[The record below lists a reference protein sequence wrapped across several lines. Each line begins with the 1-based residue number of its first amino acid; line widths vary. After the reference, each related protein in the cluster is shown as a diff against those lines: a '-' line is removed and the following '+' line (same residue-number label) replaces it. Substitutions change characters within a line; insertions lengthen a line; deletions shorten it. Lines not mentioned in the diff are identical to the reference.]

1 MGATNPIDALLRA
14 ATHSPRAFALPPS
27 PFAIMRLTLRTLLAY
42 MDDILDPADQEELG
56 RKIEA
61 SPFATELIHRSRDAV
76 RRLRLSAPEVLA
88 GEEGDLHGGDNIL
101 DANTAAE
108 YLDSVLTP
116 DEVVEFERHCLEA
129 GPNADMLL
137 AEAAS
142 CHHILTLVLGE
153 PAEVDADLRQ
163 RMYALV
169 RHAAPPTLRVEPAH
183 STPGNAQQPVP
194 VAAAAAI
201 SVPAPAVV
209 LPQRP
214 AIDPDEATVPDYM
227 LEAARARRR
236 TRWLVATLFLG
247 AVSGALMG
255 GFATWLFW
263 PGPDATPPKEL
274 AKLGGEKAAKEGF
287 EIGGEPTAP
296 AASATTANDE
306 AVVDTE
312 PAPEGGG
319 EAPTFNP
326 GTANPGTATAT
337 TPAAPPLG
345 APLPDATA
353 PPTASSPIAGDPASA
368 GGLLPPLAPVDT
380 PTPDAGAPPVVP
392 TPTEATTTPPG
403 AVTTPPG
410 DAAQPAAP
418 TPPATADAGA
428 AVPVATATTANMPT
442 GAPVD
447 PAAPGATTDPAASAA
462 APPATDATTPPR
474 NDLLA
479 SGGTP
484 APPTET
490 QPENFGED
498 AGGVAPRDVEPAEP
512 ESPRV
517 LGAYLG
523 LNNDLLLR
531 FDATAVPNPAWLR
544 LPPRSNFIAG
554 DRLLTLPAFR
564 THVVL
569 NPDVN
574 AYVAGGTE
582 IALLDP
588 ADAGGD
594 VNVAFPYGRLILNSG
609 PNGNRIAL
617 VMGDLTRVITL
628 GPSSSLAVE
637 VTRQFLP
644 GNDYESTPAPLQVSW
659 YLTSGKA
666 EWSGDGST
674 DAPGQT
680 AEAPAMWTTAG
691 GTEQLPQT
699 IDELP
704 AWIDK
709 EPTTTLEANARD
721 VIAESVAAGQ
731 PVDSALI
738 ELTTDSGLGRR
749 GEVRSLAARG
759 ATYVGQFEP
768 LVKALADTNLKAKRA
783 EQITALRDAVA
794 RDPSNI
800 ERIAA
805 AFELQRGADAA
816 EDLTK
821 MVVGFSPEEIG
832 RTRDQVQE
840 RSMVRLIN
848 WLDDEDLTYR
858 VLANYNINEITG
870 TKDLGGYRPEHSAS
884 QRQREIQIYL
894 RRFEAGDL
902 MPRQ

>member
-1 MGATNPIDALLRA
+1 
-14 ATHSPRAFALPPS
+14 
-27 PFAIMRLTLRTLLAY
+27 MRLTLRTLLAY
-42 MDDILDPADQEELG
+42 MDDILDPADQEELA

-116 DEVVEFERHCLEA
+116 EEVVEFERHCLEA

-163 RMYALV
+163 RMYALA
-169 RHAAPPTLRVEPAH
+169 RHAAPTTLRAEMAH
-183 STPGNAQQPVP
+183 AAPVDGQQPAI
-194 VAAAAAI
+194 VAAAAI
-201 SVPAPAVV
+201 PVPAPAVV

-214 AIDPDEATVPDYM
+214 AIDPDEAGVPDYM

-236 TRWLVATLFLG
+236 TRWLVATLLLG
-247 AVSGALMG
+247 AVLGGSGGAFL
-255 GFATWLFW
+255 TWLFW
-263 PGPDATPPKEL
+263 PTPEL
-274 AKLGGEKAAKEGF
+274 AKVEGEDAAMKGL

-296 AASATTANDE
+296 GTSATVDDADE
-306 AVVDTE
+306 SVDAA
-312 PAPEGGG
+312 PAPEVGG
-319 EAPTFNP
+319 EAPAFNP
-326 GTANPGTATAT
+326 NAGEAASAGGQLP
-337 TPAAPPLG
+337 PAAPPLG
-345 APLPDATA
+345 TQLPEATTPPVTAPAATGDVPSVDATA
-353 PPTASSPIAGDPASA
+353 D
-368 GGLLPPLAPVDT
+368 GLLPPVAPIDA
-380 PTPDAGAPPVVP
+380 PTADAGA
-392 TPTEATTTPPG
+392 TP
-403 AVTTPPG
+403 AVTTPDATTMPG
-410 DAAQPAAP
+410 DTMPGDTMPGDTMPPVEP
-418 TPPATADAGA
+418 TPPATDAGA
-428 AVPVATATTANMPT
+428 EVPPAATANFP
-442 GAPVD
+442 PDVPID
-447 PAAPGATTDPAASAA
+447 PATTMPPGAGATAPAPGGE
-462 APPATDATTPPR
+462 
-474 NDLLA
+474 LLA
-479 SGGTP
+479 GAGTT

-490 QPENFGED
+490 QPGSFGED
-498 AGGVAPRDVEPAEP
+498 TGLAPTDVEPAEP
-512 ESPRV
+512 EAPQV

-531 FDATAVPNPAWLR
+531 FDPTAVPEPSWLR

-574 AYVAGGTE
+574 AYLAGGTE
-582 IALLDP
+582 ITLLDR

-594 VNVAFPYGRLILNSG
+594 VNLALPYGRLILNSG

-617 VMGDLTRVITL
+617 VMGDLTRIVTL

-637 VTRQFLP
+637 VTRKFLP

-666 EWSGDGST
+666 EWTDENST
-674 DAPGQT
+674 DAPGQS
-680 AEAPAMWTTAG
+680 AEAPATWTTDKG
-691 GTEQLPQT
+691 VDRLPQT

-709 EPTTTLEANARD
+709 EPTTTLEASARD
-721 VIAESVAAGQ
+721 AIAESVAAGQ
-731 PVDSALI
+731 PVNSALM
-738 ELTTDSGLGRR
+738 ELSTNSATGLGRR
-749 GEVRSLAARG
+749 VEVRSLAARG
-759 ATYVGQFEP
+759 ATYVGEFEP
-768 LVKALADTNLKAKRA
+768 LVKSLADPNDKAKRV
-783 EQITALRDAVA
+783 EQVTALRNAIA

-800 ERIAA
+800 DRIAA

-832 RTRDQVQE
+832 RTKDQVQE
-840 RSMVRLIN
+840 GSMVRLIN

-858 VLANYNINEITG
+858 VLANFNINEITG
-870 TKDLGGYRPEHSAS
+870 TKDLGGYRPEHTAS

-902 MPRQ
+902 MPRE

>member
-1 MGATNPIDALLRA
+1 
-14 ATHSPRAFALPPS
+14 
-27 PFAIMRLTLRTLLAY
+27 MRLTLRTLLAY
-42 MDDILDPADQEELG
+42 MDDILDPADQEELA

-169 RHAAPPTLRVEPAH
+169 RHATPPTLRVEPAH
-183 STPGNAQQPVP
+183 STPVDAARTTV
-194 VAAAAAI
+194 VTAAAMP
-201 SVPAPAVV
+201 VPAPAVV

-214 AIDPDEATVPDYM
+214 AIDPDELAVPDYM

-263 PGPDATPPKEL
+263 PGPEATPPKEL
-274 AKLGGEKAAKEGF
+274 AKLGGEEAAKAGF
-287 EIGGEPTAP
+287 DIGGEPAAP
-296 AASATTANDE
+296 AASATTDVDE
-306 AVVDTE
+306 SPEDTA

-319 EAPTFNP
+319 EAPAFNP
-326 GTANPGTATAT
+326 GTATTT

-345 APLPDATA
+345 TPLPGGATA
-353 PPTASSPIAGDPASA
+353 PANGPPATGDPATVD
-368 GGLLPPLAPVDT
+368 GLLPPATPVEGPTPEVGTPPAVTT
-380 PTPDAGAPPVVP
+380 PTD
-392 TPTEATTTPPG
+392 ATTTLPPS
-403 AVTTPPG
+403 ATTPPG
-410 DAAQPAAP
+410 DAAPPAEP
-418 TPPATADAGA
+418 TPPATTDAGTA
-428 AVPVATATTANMPT
+428 APAATTANMPP

-447 PAAPGATTDPAASAA
+447 PSAAPGVTTDPAASAA
-462 APPATDATTPPR
+462 APPVADAATPPG

-479 SGGTP
+479 GGDMT
-484 APPTET
+484 APPIET
-490 QPENFGED
+490 QPESFGED
-498 AGGVAPRDVEPAEP
+498 TGGVAPTDVEPAEP
-512 ESPRV
+512 EAPQV

-531 FDATAVPNPAWLR
+531 FDAMAVPNPAWLR

-582 IALLDP
+582 ITLLDRT
-588 ADAGGD
+588 DAGGD
-594 VNVAFPYGRLILNSG
+594 VNVALPYGRLILNSG

-617 VMGDLTRVITL
+617 VMGDLTRVVTL

-637 VTRQFLP
+637 VTRKFLP
-644 GNDYESTPAPLQVSW
+644 GNDYESTPVPLQVSW

-666 EWSGDGST
+666 EWSDENST
-674 DAPGQT
+674 DALGQT
-680 AEAPAMWTTAG
+680 AEAPAMWTTVD

-704 AWIDK
+704 GWIDK

-738 ELTTDSGLGRR
+738 ELTTDAGLGRR

-768 LVKALADTNLKAKRA
+768 LVKALADANLRAKRA
-783 EQITALRDAVA
+783 EQIAALRDAIA
-794 RDPSNI
+794 RDPSNV

-832 RTRDQVQE
+832 RTRDQVSNGAMNQ
-840 RSMVRLIN
+840 LIN

-858 VLANYNINEITG
+858 VLANFNINEITG
-870 TKDLGGYRPEHSAS
+870 TKDLGNYRPEQLSS
-884 QRQREIQIYL
+884 QRQRAIQIYV
-894 RRFEAGDL
+894 RRFEAGEL

>member
-1 MGATNPIDALLRA
+1 
-14 ATHSPRAFALPPS
+14 
-27 PFAIMRLTLRTLLAY
+27 MRLTLRTLLAY

-88 GEEGDLHGGDNIL
+88 GESGDLHGGDNIL

-183 STPGNAQQPVP
+183 STPIDAAPAV
-194 VAAAAAI
+194 VAAAAI
-201 SVPAPAVV
+201 PVPPPTVV
-209 LPQRP
+209 FPQRP

-227 LEAARARRR
+227 LEAARSRRR
-236 TRWLVATLFLG
+236 TRWLVATVLIGTTSGVLIGAFL
-247 AVSGALMG
+247 V
-255 GFATWLFW
+255 WLFVL
-263 PGPDATPPKEL
+263 PSPPATPPREL
-274 AKLGGEKAAKEGF
+274 ADMGGEKAATDGF
-287 EIGGEPTAP
+287 EIGDEPTAP
-296 AASATTANDE
+296 ATSADATVEEVPEDGGAAPAFNAETSATT
-306 AVVDTE
+306 
-312 PAPEGGG
+312 
-319 EAPTFNP
+319 
-326 GTANPGTATAT
+326 
-337 TPAAPPLG
+337 TPDAPPLG
-345 APLPDATA
+345 TPLPPANIPPAT
-353 PPTASSPIAGDPASA
+353 GDVATSD
-368 GGLLPPLAPVDT
+368 GLLPPVVPVEAPT
-380 PTPDAGAPPVVP
+380 ADAGAPVVT
-392 TPTEATTTPPG
+392 TPPDATTTPSAP
-403 AVTTPPG
+403 VTTTAG
-410 DAAQPAAP
+410 DAAPPVEP
-418 TPPATADAGA
+418 TPPATVDSGA
-428 AVPVATATTANMPT
+428 AAPPAATANVPP
-442 GAPVD
+442 GAQVD
-447 PAAPGATTDPAASAA
+447 SAAPGATTDPAAGAT
-462 APPATDATTPPR
+462 APPPGNDMLAGVGTT
-474 NDLLA
+474 
-479 SGGTP
+479 

-490 QPENFGED
+490 QPGSFGED
-498 AGGVAPRDVEPAEP
+498 TGIAPTDIEPAEP
-512 ESPRV
+512 EAPQV

-582 IALLDP
+582 IALLNR

-644 GNDYESTPAPLQVSW
+644 GNDYESTPTPLRVSW

-680 AEAPAMWTTAG
+680 AEAPAMWTTVN

-738 ELTTDSGLGRR
+738 ELTTDTGLGRR

-759 ATYVGQFEP
+759 ATYVGEFEP

-800 ERIAA
+800 EHIAA

-821 MVVGFSPEEIG
+821 MIVGFSPEEIG

-840 RSMVRLIN
+840 GSMVRLIN

-902 MPRQ
+902 MPR